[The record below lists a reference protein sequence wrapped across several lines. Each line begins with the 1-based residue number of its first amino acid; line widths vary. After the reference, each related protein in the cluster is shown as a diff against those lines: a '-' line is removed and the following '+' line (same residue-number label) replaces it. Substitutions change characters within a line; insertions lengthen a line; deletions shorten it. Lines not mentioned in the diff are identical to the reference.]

1 MDEDERPVLTAVSS
15 SARQL
20 FMLLR
25 CIAFSNKAH
34 VTINEE
40 GLKLS
45 VNEVSAMEG
54 ILVFDPLLTKKKLMR
69 NNSIHLP
76 PQIPFHNLHLSR
88 PHLPAQPRNI

>member
-25 CIAFSNKAH
+25 
-34 VTINEE
+34 
-40 GLKLS
+40 LKLS

-54 ILVFDPLLTKKKLMR
+54 ILVFDPLLMKKLLMR